1 MSQEILNVEGMS
13 CGHCKSAVESALN
26 NIDGVTSA
34 DVNLENGQV
43 SVQYDDSKVAVSQMK
58 DAIEDQVQRHQH
70 QIKKIELMRIPTIQI
85 ISSVRFLIYS

>member
-34 DVNLENGQV
+34 DVNLDKNGQV
-43 SVQYDDSKVAVSQMK
+43 SVQYDDRSRC
-58 DAIEDQVQRHQH
+58 I
-70 QIKKIELMRIPTIQI
+70 
-85 ISSVRFLIYS
+85 

>member
-1 MSQEILNVEGMS
+1 MARSFWLLISL
-13 CGHCKSAVESALN
+13 CAVESALN

-58 DAIEDQVQRHQH
+58 DAIEDQGYDV
-70 QIKKIELMRIPTIQI
+70 
-85 ISSVRFLIYS
+85 V

>member
-43 SVQYDDSKVAVSQMK
+43 SVQYDDREDVILTPHIAFYTEAAVK
-58 DAIEDQVQRHQH
+58 NLIVDALDATLDVLQTGDTRLRVN
-70 QIKKIELMRIPTIQI
+70 
-85 ISSVRFLIYS
+85 

>member
-34 DVNLENGQV
+34 EVNLENGQV
-43 SVQYDDSKVAVSQMK
+43 SVQYDDVAVSQMK
-58 DAIEDQVQRHQH
+58 DAIEDQGYDV
-70 QIKKIELMRIPTIQI
+70 
-85 ISSVRFLIYS
+85 V

>member
-43 SVQYDDSKVAVSQMK
+43 SVNMMTVKLLYLK
-58 DAIEDQVQRHQH
+58 
-70 QIKKIELMRIPTIQI
+70 
-85 ISSVRFLIYS
+85 

>member
-1 MSQEILNVEGMS
+1 MALKGGECYVTRNFNVEGMS

-58 DAIEDQVQRHQH
+58 DAIEDQGYDV
-70 QIKKIELMRIPTIQI
+70 
-85 ISSVRFLIYS
+85 V

>member
-1 MSQEILNVEGMS
+1 MSQEILNVEGMR

-58 DAIEDQVQRHQH
+58 DAIEDQGYDV
-70 QIKKIELMRIPTIQI
+70 
-85 ISSVRFLIYS
+85 V

>member
-13 CGHCKSAVESALN
+13 CGHCKSPVESALN

-58 DAIEDQVQRHQH
+58 DAIEDQGYDV
-70 QIKKIELMRIPTIQI
+70 
-85 ISSVRFLIYS
+85 V

>member
-13 CGHCKSAVESALN
+13 CGHCKSAAKYALN

-58 DAIEDQVQRHQH
+58 DAIEDQGYDV
-70 QIKKIELMRIPTIQI
+70 
-85 ISSVRFLIYS
+85 V

>member
-13 CGHCKSAVESALN
+13 CGHCKSTVESALN

-58 DAIEDQVQRHQH
+58 DAIEDQGYDV
-70 QIKKIELMRIPTIQI
+70 
-85 ISSVRFLIYS
+85 V

>member
-1 MSQEILNVEGMS
+1 MSTLWFTVGSSLQEILNVEGMS

-34 DVNLENGQV
+34 EVNLENGQV

-58 DAIEDQVQRHQH
+58 DAIEDQGYDV
-70 QIKKIELMRIPTIQI
+70 
-85 ISSVRFLIYS
+85 V

>member
-58 DAIEDQVQRHQH
+58 DAIEDQGYNVVLIRQYS
-70 QIKKIELMRIPTIQI
+70 T
-85 ISSVRFLIYS
+85 SSTPN

>member
-13 CGHCKSAVESALN
+13 CGHCKSVVESALN

-58 DAIEDQVQRHQH
+58 DAIEDQGYDV
-70 QIKKIELMRIPTIQI
+70 
-85 ISSVRFLIYS
+85 V

>member
-13 CGHCKSAVESALN
+13 CGHCISAVESALN

-58 DAIEDQVQRHQH
+58 DAIEDQGYDV
-70 QIKKIELMRIPTIQI
+70 
-85 ISSVRFLIYS
+85 V

>member
-34 DVNLENGQV
+34 EVNLENGQV
-43 SVQYDDSKVAVSQMK
+43 SVQYDDSKVASN
-58 DAIEDQVQRHQH
+58 AS
-70 QIKKIELMRIPTIQI
+70 TIRF
-85 ISSVRFLIYS
+85 STAASV

>member
-58 DAIEDQVQRHQH
+58 DAIEDQGRCRLIRQYS
-70 QIKKIELMRIPTIQI
+70 T
-85 ISSVRFLIYS
+85 SSTPN